1 MLSVDLPVSLK
12 VSLRLSPFKRW
23 MPLKD
28 ESCAVVVICATMP
41 LYWLTR
47 LARMACEAGSATAA
61 VTVRPV
67 MAAPPER
74 APASAVVGAVAEL
87 VMTWAA
93 LSLDEVKVRV
103 PAALKVAVRSEEHTS
118 ALQ

>member
-12 VSLRLSPFKRW
+12 VSLRLSPFKRL

-28 ESCAVVVICATMP
+28 ESCAVVVIWATIP

-61 VTVRPV
+61 VTVKPG
-67 MAAPPER
+67 MAAPPEM
-74 APASAVVGAVAEL
+74 ATASAVGGASAEL
-87 VMTWAA
+87 RVTWPA
-93 LSLDEVKVRV
+93 LSVDEGQVRE
-103 PAALKVAVRSEEHTS
+103 PAR
-118 ALQ
+118 